1 VQSTRRSTRF
11 LWFAGGV
18 VAIATTIVLLV
29 ALRDEAPEFGNG
41 VLDPSR
47 SDPFAYSPAR
57 EDRLTA
63 RAAEG
68 ESHVLYAKS
77 PDGVVASARRTAR
90 WRPLVER
97 AAQEAG
103 VEPDVLEGMVLLESA
118 GRPDVQASDDLEGAV
133 GLTQILAETGQ
144 SLLGMHVDLRESKR
158 LTRRIRRAESHG
170 ERARA
175 RRLRARRR
183 EADER
188 FDPRRSL
195 AGTARYLKLARER
208 FGREDLA
215 VVSYHM
221 GMGNLEQVMGAY
233 GQDNPSYT
241 QLYFDITPKR
251 HPRAY
256 RLLAGLGDDSATY
269 WWRVL
274 AAREIMRLY
283 RSDPAELRRLDR
295 LQTAKASGEEVLH
308 PRSRTRVFADP
319 EALEQAYTAGDLRPF
334 PNRPRSLGL
343 RRDPHMGEL
352 ARRLDTEPR
361 LYRGLRPEAFA
372 LAVYL
377 AAGVRE
383 QSGTTAPLIVTSTVR
398 DERYQRLLAEE
409 NLEATH
415 AYSLHTT
422 GWAFDVRRRY
432 RTAAQAAAFQFMLDR
447 LETLGLIAWVREPGA
462 IHITVSSDARALE
475 KLID

>member
-1 VQSTRRSTRF
+1 VQGTRRSPR
-11 LWFAGGV
+11 LVWFAAGV
-18 VAIATTIVLLV
+18 VAIATAIVLLV
-29 ALRDEAPEFGNG
+29 ATGDEAPKFGNG

-47 SDPFAYSPAR
+47 PDPFAYSPER

-63 RAAEG
+63 RATAG

-97 AAQEAG
+97 AAREAG
-103 VEPDVLEGMVLLESA
+103 VDPDVLEGMVLLESA
-118 GRPDVQASDDLEGAV
+118 GRPEVRASDDLEGAV

-144 SLLGMHVDLRESKR
+144 SLLGMHVDLAESKR
-158 LTRRIRRAESHG
+158 LTRRIRRAESRG
-170 ERARA
+170 ETRRA

-183 EADER
+183 AADER
-188 FDPRRSL
+188 FDPRKSL
-195 AGTARYLKLARER
+195 AGAGRYLKLARER

-221 GMGNLEQVMGAY
+221 GIGNLEQVIGAY
-233 GQDNPSYT
+233 GEDDPSYT
-241 QLYFDITPKR
+241 QLYFDITPAR

-283 RSDPAELRRLDR
+283 RSDRGELSRLDR
-295 LQTAKASGEEVLH
+295 LHAAKASGEEVLH
-308 PRSRTRVFADP
+308 PRSRTRTFADP
-319 EALEQAYTAGDLRPF
+319 EDLEQAYTAGELRPF
-334 PNRPRSLGL
+334 PNRPGSLGL
-343 RRDPHMGEL
+343 RRDPRMGEL
-352 ARRLDTEPR
+352 AGRLDTEAR

-383 QSGTTAPLIVTSTVR
+383 QSGTKAPLIVTSTVR

-409 NLEATH
+409 NPEATP

-422 GWAFDVRRRY
+422 GWAFDVERRY
-432 RTAAQAAAFQFMLDR
+432 RTSAQAAAFQFMLDR
-447 LETLGLIAWVREPGA
+447 LESLDLIAWVREPDA
-462 IHITVSSDARALE
+462 IHITVSSDARKLE
-475 KLID
+475 SLID